1 MIQFLIISDSSQ
13 LLLNKCKKTGVVK
26 QKSKKYIFVHAKRL
40 TNYFCGPFTRT
51 QPRLIRII
59 FHHEDGGAWWI
70 PLSLLNSTYLVD

>member
-26 QKSKKYIFVHAKRL
+26 QKSKKYIFVHTKHL
-40 TNYFCGPFTRT
+40 TNYFCGSFTRT

-59 FHHEDGGAWWI
+59 FHHEDGEFGG
-70 PLSLLNSTYLVD
+70 LHYHY